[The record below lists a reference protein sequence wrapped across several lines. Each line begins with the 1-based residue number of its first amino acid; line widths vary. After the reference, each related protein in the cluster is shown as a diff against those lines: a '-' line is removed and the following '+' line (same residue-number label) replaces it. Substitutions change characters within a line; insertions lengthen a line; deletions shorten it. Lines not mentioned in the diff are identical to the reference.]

1 MVNKEVSLMSSPNKT
16 KILIYLIIFAI
27 FDMVIPIPFTAILL
41 IYVLSKKPA
50 WFQNMVTG
58 IYNS

>member
-1 MVNKEVSLMSSPNKT
+1 MSNLNKT

-41 IYVLSKKPA
+41 IYVLLKKPG
-50 WFQNMVTG
+50 WFQKIVTD